1 MSKLKS
7 LIFIVLL
14 ISFSYSIVAAEI
26 DLLGL
31 TLDVKE
37 SGIDL
42 DNVNITVEIYDA
54 ATGGNLIY
62 NSSTGSENN
71 VSNGKVDIL
80 LGDDTS
86 GYELNLTYG
95 TTYYMELTI
104 NGTEM
109 DFNGNERQKF
119 QSTVGNITQ
128 SRLNL
133 TDTLYT
139 NALIPYANLS
149 FDLGSQENY
158 YRTAY
163 IQTLTLANTLDSGNI
178 SDVYLFNTGDT
189 ATGD

>member
-1 MSKLKS
+1 MKEMKLINFS
-7 LIFIVLL
+7 RWQMNNLRLSILITLILL
-14 ISFSYSIVAAEI
+14 FSYSIIAAEI

-42 DNVNITVEIYDA
+42 DNVNLTVEIYDA

-62 NSSTGSENN
+62 NSSGGFENN

-95 TTYYMELTI
+95 TTYYMKLTI

-109 DFNGNERQKF
+109 DFNGLERQKF
-119 QSTVGNITQ
+119 QSQVGNITE
-128 SRLNL
+128 SRLNISS
-133 TDTLYT
+133 TIETH
-139 NALIPYANLS
+139 ALRPAADQL
-149 FDLGSQENY
+149 FDLGS
-158 YRTAY
+158 TARY
-163 IQTLTLANTLDSGNI
+163 FNNIYVNTLNLLTRITNS
-178 SDVYLFNTGDT
+178 
-189 ATGD
+189 